1 VPGDLTAV
9 LTAVICAAFVTAAEP
24 VQGLASLAIAGVLVG
39 RIGLPPAVIAAGTVA
54 LAVWLIGFTNDLLT
68 CRIDCGLPVR
78 VRTCWRRTSRG
89 YAGT

>member
-39 RIGLPPAVIAAGTVA
+39 RIGLPPAVIRDQVLACTDIVQLDAWGMKAATAQSVEEIFGA
-54 LAVWLIGFTNDLLT
+54 ASDA
-68 CRIDCGLPVR
+68 R
-78 VRTCWRRTSRG
+78 
-89 YAGT
+89 